1 MTGLDRIGRES
12 FGGRIWGVLRYF
24 IAAILIAA
32 VILKTIAVAKQ
43 GFGEGLFQ
51 YPLFLFFEIALESAV
66 AVLLLVNFHPK
77 HLWLLTTAL
86 FAVFFIFAL
95 TSLLTGQD
103 SCHCFGNFKVRPIC
117 TVFLDAIIL
126 AFLFCCRKIR
136 LIRNEFSIKKALLIG
151 LLWIAVMLPVL
162 FIFASVEKENLSQ
175 LGTVYTGIDGHKTI
189 QLKPDV
195 WLEGE
200 CPLLEW
206 ALPEECLDQLTTGDW
221 TVVVYRADCPD
232 CQEVLANLKERG
244 VANVVCV
251 EIPPYGEKN
260 IVPEGFVHL
269 RLPDT
274 VTWVV
279 KTPLVIESVRYSG
292 KKQGLSKISR

>member
-1 MTGLDRIGRES
+1 MRYWD
-12 FGGRIWGVLRYF
+12 VLRYL

-32 VILKTIAVAKQ
+32 VILKTSSVAKQ

-66 AVLLLVNFHPK
+66 AVLLLVNFQQRY
-77 HLWLLTTAL
+77 LWFLTTAL
-86 FAVFFIFAL
+86 FAVFFLFAL

-103 SCHCFGNFKVRPIC
+103 SCHCFGSLIRVQPIC
-117 TVFLDAIIL
+117 TVFLDAAIL
-126 AFLFCCRKIR
+126 ALLFCNGKVRFVR
-136 LIRNEFSIKKALLIG
+136 SEFSSKKALFVG
-151 LLWIAVMLPVL
+151 LLWMSTVLPILHV
-162 FIFASVEKENLSQ
+162 FASIERENLSQ

-189 QLKPDV
+189 QLKPDE
-195 WLEGE
+195 WPEGE

-206 ALPEECLDQLTTGDW
+206 AVPEEELDQLTTGDW

-232 CQEVLANLKERG
+232 CREVLVNLKERG
-244 VANVVCV
+244 VTNVVCV
-251 EIPPYGEKN
+251 EIPPYGEKD

-292 KKQGLSKISR
+292 KKRDLSRISR

>member
-51 YPLFLFFEIALESAV
+51 YPLFLFFEIALESAM

-126 AFLFCCRKIR
+126 AFLFCCRKVR

-260 IVPEGFVHL
+260 IVPEWFVHL

-279 KTPLVIESVRYSG
+279 KTPLVIESVRYLG
-292 KKQGLSKISR
+292 KKRDLSRISR

>member
-1 MTGLDRIGRES
+1 MPE
-12 FGGRIWGVLRYF
+12 
-24 IAAILIAA
+24 
-32 VILKTIAVAKQ
+32 
-43 GFGEGLFQ
+43 E
-51 YPLFLFFEIALESAV
+51 PLL
-66 AVLLLVNFHPK
+66 
-77 HLWLLTTAL
+77 
-86 FAVFFIFAL
+86 FFIFAL

-126 AFLFCCRKIR
+126 AFLFCCRKVR

-162 FIFASVEKENLSQ
+162 FIFASVERENLSQ

-189 QLKPDV
+189 QLKPDD
-195 WLEGE
+195 WPEGE

-206 ALPEECLDQLTTGDW
+206 VLPEEELDQLTTGDW
-221 TVVVYRADCPD
+221 TVVVYHADCPD
-232 CQEVLANLKERG
+232 CREVLVNLKERG
-244 VANVVCV
+244 AANVVCV

-274 VTWVV
+274 VTWMV
-279 KTPLVIESVRYSG
+279 KTPLVTESVR
-292 KKQGLSKISR
+292 

>member
-1 MTGLDRIGRES
+1 MADLNQIRRES
-12 FGGRIWGVLRYF
+12 FGVRFWGILRYF
-24 IAAILIAA
+24 IAAILITA
-32 VILKTIAVAKQ
+32 VVLKTGTVAKQ

-51 YPLFLFFEIALESAV
+51 YPLFLFFEIALESGV
-66 AVLLLVNFHPK
+66 AVLLLVNFQPRY
-77 HLWLLTTAL
+77 LWLLTTAL
-86 FAVFFIFAL
+86 FTLFFLFAL

-103 SCHCFGNFKVRPIC
+103 SCHCFGYLKVPPIC
-117 TVFLDAIIL
+117 TVILDAAVLIS
-126 AFLFCCRKIR
+126 LFCCRKVR
-136 LIRNEFSIKKALLIG
+136 LVRNEFSIKKALLIG
-151 LLWIAVMLPVL
+151 LLWIVAMLPVL
-162 FIFASVEKENLSQ
+162 FIFASVERENLSL

-189 QLKPDV
+189 QLKPDD
-195 WLEGE
+195 WPEGE

-206 ALPEECLDQLTTGDW
+206 ALPEEVLGQLTTGDW

-244 VANVVCV
+244 VTNVVCV

-292 KKQGLSKISR
+292 KKQDLSKISH